1 MTWMLFT
8 NYNNVIHNQVIATPE
23 PVDNL
28 SPPNYINDIH
38 SLSSHRRG
46 KEMGADMPNPES
58 DARTLWDSAY
68 ALMTQNSRLS
78 VRDRSIIN
86 DISPSML
93 FDSMIVLVASN
104 DYTRVAIE
112 NQFDEQVQSALSQA
126 AGRPI
131 NFVIKID
138 SNKPKAARQESV
150 SSAAPVAKHTP
161 DSVTS
166 HTDEG
171 ENSDFEGLSP
181 ASRHAAESP
190 SDYQSAFQE
199 QQQQTA
205 PAAAPTTPLQS
216 TANEAYVVPDSAALQ
231 AQQSTLPVAAP
242 VHPHATQDVLQGFGS
257 IGDDDLLAH
266 TDVKR
271 PQMQQGSRT
280 SGTQHQQNIGK
291 PQAQQGEIKFHRDE
305 KSHLNKDATFDN
317 FVPGESNR
325 FARAAAFAVSE
336 APGNSYNPLFIY
348 GGSGLGKTHL
358 LNAIGN
364 YALNLYPDLKVR
376 YVNSEEF
383 TNEFIEAVKEGA
395 GNDGQITEFNRRYR
409 EVDLLLI
416 DDIQFLGG
424 KTGTLETFFHTF
436 NALYNANKQI
446 VVASDV
452 APKLLQNF
460 EQRLISRFEMGL
472 TVDVQPPNQ
481 ETRIAILRMKAST
494 SKLKL
499 EVPMEV
505 LDLIAQQVTDN
516 IRELEGALTR
526 VVAMAS
532 LNKQPVTTALAEQ
545 TLQDYFV
552 SDVQVTPT
560 DIISQT
566 AAYFQLTFDDLVSS
580 RRSKNIALA
589 RQVAMYICRE
599 MTGLSLTAIGEIFGG
614 RDHTTVIHAYQK
626 ISSEMSEKR
635 EVYNYVNELT
645 SKLKQRIEK

>member
-1 MTWMLFT
+1 MGEEM
-8 NYNNVIHNQVIATPE
+8 
-23 PVDNL
+23 
-28 SPPNYINDIH
+28 
-38 SLSSHRRG
+38 SS
-46 KEMGADMPNPES
+46 PES
-58 DARTLWDSAY
+58 AARKLWSSAY
-68 ALMTQNSRLS
+68 ALMAQDPKLS
-78 VRDRSIIN
+78 PRDRSIIN
-86 DISPSML
+86 DISPSQV

-104 DYTRVAIE
+104 DYTRTTIE
-112 NQFDEQVQSALSQA
+112 NQFNQQVQTALSSA
-126 AGRPI
+126 AGHTMSY
-131 NFVIKID
+131 VIKID
-138 SNKPKAARQESV
+138 
-150 SSAAPVAKHTP
+150 
-161 DSVTS
+161 
-166 HTDEG
+166 
-171 ENSDFEGLSP
+171 
-181 ASRHAAESP
+181 ASK
-190 SDYQSAFQE
+190 
-199 QQQQTA
+199 QTE
-205 PAAAPTTPLQS
+205 PQ
-216 TANEAYVVPDSAALQ
+216 
-231 AQQSTLPVAAP
+231 
-242 VHPHATQDVLQGFGS
+242 ATQDVLQGFGS
-257 IGDDDLLAH
+257 SDDTAYSNNARNAENQNPLLPNETAADGAEGGN
-266 TDVKR
+266 TK
-271 PQMQQGSRT
+271 
-280 SGTQHQQNIGK
+280 QH
-291 PQAQQGEIKFHRDE
+291 AEIPIHRDE

-364 YALNLYPDLKVR
+364 YALNLYPDLNVR

-395 GNDGQITEFNRRYR
+395 GSDGQITEFNRRYR

-481 ETRIAILRMKAST
+481 ETRIAILRMKASS
-494 SKLKL
+494 SKLKF
-499 EVPMEV
+499 EIPPEV

-580 RRSKNIALA
+580 GRSKNVALA

>member
-1 MTWMLFT
+1 M
-8 NYNNVIHNQVIATPE
+8 
-23 PVDNL
+23 
-28 SPPNYINDIH
+28 
-38 SLSSHRRG
+38 
-46 KEMGADMPNPES
+46 S
-58 DARTLWDSAY
+58 DQLTDSQSEASALWNSAY
-68 ALMTQNSRLS
+68 ALMTQNPQLS
-78 VRDRSIIN
+78 IRDRSILK
-86 DISPSML
+86 DITPAMV
-93 FDSMIVLVASN
+93 FDSMIVLVAPN
-104 DYTRVAIE
+104 DYTRIAIE
-112 NQFDEQVQSALSQA
+112 NQLDEPVQSALTQA
-126 AGRPI
+126 AGRPMS
-131 NFVIKID
+131 FVIKIR
-138 SNKPKAARQESV
+138 SNRTPSHP
-150 SSAAPVAKHTP
+150 APVAVPSTGRISTPPATAPQQQKDTPSVAHDSPTASTSSTPQTPTSQTSAPWGSNPSEPSSVSRESAGDTRKASVDAGSPDTQTP
-161 DSVTS
+161 DTRNLDAHSQ
-166 HTDEG
+166 
-171 ENSDFEGLSP
+171 P
-181 ASRHAAESP
+181 AEHM
-190 SDYQSAFQE
+190 
-199 QQQQTA
+199 T
-205 PAAAPTTPLQS
+205 
-216 TANEAYVVPDSAALQ
+216 
-231 AQQSTLPVAAP
+231 
-242 VHPHATQDVLQGFGS
+242 HATQDVLQGFGN
-257 IGDDDLLAH
+257 IGDDSLLPSKRRPAAAKNHTAGSAH
-266 TDVKR
+266 GR
-271 PQMQQGSRT
+271 QQ
-280 SGTQHQQNIGK
+280 K
-291 PQAQQGEIKFHRDE
+291 EIAFHRDE

-383 TNEFIEAVKEGA
+383 TNEFINAVKEGA
-395 GNDGQITEFNRRYR
+395 GSDGQITEFNRRYR

-424 KTGTLETFFHTF
+424 KTETVNTFFHTF

-452 APKLLQNF
+452 SPKLLQGF

-494 SKLKL
+494 SKLKMD
-499 EVPMEV
+499 VPMEV

-566 AAYFQLTFDDLVSS
+566 AAYFQLTFDDLVSA

-599 MTGLSLTAIGEIFGG
+599 MTGLSLTSIGEIFGG

>member
-1 MTWMLFT
+1 MPADVAALNAEAEKAGERTDPSLTFAT
-8 NYNNVIHNQVIATPE
+8 QGSGEVITERPYEQDDLRIVGPVEEHPGE
-23 PVDNL
+23 PL
-28 SPPNYINDIH
+28 R
-38 SLSSHRRG
+38 LSSEDSERETADSGRRH
-46 KEMGADMPNPES
+46 E
-58 DARTLWDSAY
+58 SAY
-68 ALMTQNSRLS
+68 AT
-78 VRDRSIIN
+78 
-86 DISPSML
+86 P
-93 FDSMIVLVASN
+93 
-104 DYTRVAIE
+104 
-112 NQFDEQVQSALSQA
+112 
-126 AGRPI
+126 
-131 NFVIKID
+131 
-138 SNKPKAARQESV
+138 
-150 SSAAPVAKHTP
+150 AAPATQ
-161 DSVTS
+161 SQS
-166 HTDEG
+166 FAERSSG
-171 ENSDFEGLSP
+171 
-181 ASRHAAESP
+181 AA
-190 SDYQSAFQE
+190 Q
-199 QQQQTA
+199 
-205 PAAAPTTPLQS
+205 PT
-216 TANEAYVVPDSAALQ
+216 
-231 AQQSTLPVAAP
+231 
-242 VHPHATQDVLQGFGS
+242 HATQDVLQGFGN
-257 IGDDDLLAH
+257 IGDDSLLPA
-266 TDVKR
+266 KR
-271 PQMQQGSRT
+271 RPLSAQNRGTTGAGSAEGGNGNGTAGTGAGAGSGKAQG
-280 SGTQHQQNIGK
+280 K
-291 PQAQQGEIKFHRDE
+291 QGEITFHRDE

-383 TNEFIEAVKEGA
+383 TNEFINAVKEGA
-395 GNDGQITEFNRRYR
+395 GSDGQITEFNRRYR

-424 KTGTLETFFHTF
+424 KTETVNTFFHTF

-452 APKLLQNF
+452 SPKLLQGF

-494 SKLKL
+494 SKLKMD
-499 EVPMEV
+499 VPMEV

-599 MTGLSLTAIGEIFGG
+599 MTGLSLTSIGEIFGG

-645 SKLKQRIEK
+645 SKLKQRIKK

>member
-1 MTWMLFT
+1 MGVDMSD
-8 NYNNVIHNQVIATPE
+8 PE
-23 PVDNL
+23 V
-28 SPPNYINDIH
+28 
-38 SLSSHRRG
+38 
-46 KEMGADMPNPES
+46 A
-58 DARTLWDSAY
+58 ARTLWSSAY
-68 ALMTQNSRLS
+68 ALMAQNPKLS
-78 VRDRSIIN
+78 IRDRSIIN
-86 DISPSML
+86 DISPSMV

-104 DYTRVAIE
+104 DFTRVAIE
-112 NQFDEQVQSALSQA
+112 NQFDEQVQSALTQA
-126 AGRPI
+126 AGHEMT
-131 NFVIKID
+131 FVIKID
-138 SNKPKAARQESV
+138 SSKPKS
-150 SSAAPVAKHTP
+150 
-161 DSVTS
+161 
-166 HTDEG
+166 
-171 ENSDFEGLSP
+171 
-181 ASRHAAESP
+181 
-190 SDYQSAFQE
+190 
-199 QQQQTA
+199 TA
-205 PAAAPTTPLQS
+205 PASPTEAVVTPSAPETQETPAIALPTNQTQAQAPAATSPVLPETGT
-216 TANEAYVVPDSAALQ
+216 AALPTVPL
-231 AQQSTLPVAAP
+231 ASTSVQPRTAP
-242 VHPHATQDVLQGFGS
+242 VHAEPHATQDVLQGFGS
-257 IGDDDLLAH
+257 IGDDTFLAQTNTKENPLLPPHAS
-266 TDVKR
+266 TSNP
-271 PQMQQGSRT
+271 PQEG
-280 SGTQHQQNIGK
+280 GNGN
-291 PQAQQGEIKFHRDE
+291 QQGEIPIHRDE

-395 GNDGQITEFNRRYR
+395 GSDGQITEFNRRYR

-494 SKLKL
+494 SKLKFD
-499 EVPMEV
+499 VPMEV

-532 LNKQPVTTALAEQ
+532 LNKQPVTAALAEQ

-566 AAYFQLTFDDLVSS
+566 SAYFQLTFDDLVSA

>member
-1 MTWMLFT
+1 
-8 NYNNVIHNQVIATPE
+8 
-23 PVDNL
+23 
-28 SPPNYINDIH
+28 
-38 SLSSHRRG
+38 
-46 KEMGADMPNPES
+46 
-58 DARTLWDSAY
+58 
-68 ALMTQNSRLS
+68 MTQNPGLS
-78 VRDRSIIN
+78 VRDRSIIK
-86 DISPSML
+86 DISPSMV
-93 FDSMIVLVASN
+93 FDSMIILVASN

-112 NQFDEQVQSALSQA
+112 NQFEEQVQSALSQA
-126 AGRPI
+126 AGKSMS
-131 NFVIKID
+131 FVIKID
-138 SNKPKAARQESV
+138 ANKDA
-150 SSAAPVAKHTP
+150 AAPSGNAAPTTRPTAQQAPATQAAPPATTP
-161 DSVTS
+161 PSAQP
-166 HTDEG
+166 
-171 ENSDFEGLSP
+171 SP
-181 ASRHAAESP
+181 AQGS
-190 SDYQSAFQE
+190 
-199 QQQQTA
+199 A
-205 PAAAPTTPLQS
+205 PAAAATAQPPATPAATS
-216 TANEAYVVPDSAALQ
+216 HVVAPH
-231 AQQSTLPVAAP
+231 AAP
-242 VHPHATQDVLQGFGS
+242 PVTPTPHATQDVLQGFGS

-266 TDVKR
+266 TDIKSGR
-271 PQMQQGSRT
+271 QPSATPSQNGATPASPQ
-280 SGTQHQQNIGK
+280 
-291 PQAQQGEIKFHRDE
+291 QAEIPFHRDE
-305 KSHLNKDATFDN
+305 KSRLNKDATFDN

-364 YALNLYPDLKVR
+364 YALNLYPDLTVR

-395 GNDGQITEFNRRYR
+395 GNDGEVAEFNRRYR

-424 KTGTLETFFHTF
+424 KTGTMETFFHTF

-452 APKLLQNF
+452 APKLLQGF

-494 SKLKL
+494 SKLKM

-566 AAYFQLTFDDLVSS
+566 AGYFQLTFDDLVSS

-599 MTGLSLTAIGEIFGG
+599 MTGLSLTSIGEIFGG

-645 SKLKQRIEK
+645 SKLKQHME

>member
-1 MTWMLFT
+1 
-8 NYNNVIHNQVIATPE
+8 
-23 PVDNL
+23 
-28 SPPNYINDIH
+28 
-38 SLSSHRRG
+38 
-46 KEMGADMPNPES
+46 MPTSGSE
-58 DARTLWDSAY
+58 AQILWDSAY
-68 ALMTQNSRLS
+68 ALMTQNPKLS
-78 VRDRSIIN
+78 VRDRSIIK
-86 DISPSML
+86 DITPSMV

-104 DYTRVAIE
+104 DFTRVAIE

-126 AGRPI
+126 AGRSM

-138 SNKPKAARQESV
+138 SSKSKQEESE
-150 SSAAPVAKHTP
+150 SSDTADTA
-161 DSVTS
+161 
-166 HTDEG
+166 G
-171 ENSDFEGLSP
+171 
-181 ASRHAAESP
+181 
-190 SDYQSAFQE
+190 
-199 QQQQTA
+199 TA
-205 PAAAPTTPLQS
+205 PAEEPEPQQ
-216 TANEAYVVPDSAALQ
+216 EQVPQ
-231 AQQSTLPVAAP
+231 ATEQAMPPHEQQSPA
-242 VHPHATQDVLQGFGS
+242 HPHATQDVLQGFGTV
-257 IGDDDLLAH
+257 GDDDLLAH
-266 TDVKR
+266 TDLKKDV
-271 PQMQQGSRT
+271 QQPDSAAGATDT
-280 SGTQHQQNIGK
+280 SPAKKNG
-291 PQAQQGEIKFHRDE
+291 QQGEIPFHRDE

-364 YALNLYPDLKVR
+364 YALNLYPDLTVR

-395 GNDGQITEFNRRYR
+395 GNDGEIAEFNRRYR

-424 KTGTLETFFHTF
+424 KTGTMETFFHTF

-452 APKLLQNF
+452 APKLLQGF

-494 SKLKL
+494 SKLKMD
-499 EVPMEV
+499 VPMEV

-566 AAYFQLTFDDLVSS
+566 SAYFQLTFDDLVSS

-599 MTGLSLTAIGEIFGG
+599 MTGLSLTSIGEIFGG

-645 SKLKQRIEK
+645 SKLKQRMDS

>member
-1 MTWMLFT
+1 M
-8 NYNNVIHNQVIATPE
+8 A
-23 PVDNL
+23 
-28 SPPNYINDIH
+28 
-38 SLSSHRRG
+38 
-46 KEMGADMPNPES
+46 ADMPDS
-58 DARTLWDSAY
+58 GSQAQALWDSAY
-68 ALMTQNSRLS
+68 ALMTRNPKLS
-78 VRDRSIIN
+78 NRDRSIIK
-86 DISPSML
+86 DISPSMV

-104 DYTRVAIE
+104 DFTRVAIE

-126 AGRPI
+126 AGRAMS
-131 NFVIKID
+131 FVIKID
-138 SNKPKAARQESV
+138 SNKDANK
-150 SSAAPVAKHTP
+150 
-161 DSVTS
+161 
-166 HTDEG
+166 
-171 ENSDFEGLSP
+171 
-181 ASRHAAESP
+181 
-190 SDYQSAFQE
+190 
-199 QQQQTA
+199 TA
-205 PAAAPTTPLQS
+205 PAVPSETVGATSPAPTAHTSLPASAVQATPATPNGATRVPAEQITTEQIPEIHRNEAIPRAGGPTVAAPTV
-216 TANEAYVVPDSAALQ
+216 NEAASATSATVPVR
-231 AQQSTLPVAAP
+231 PAAP
-242 VHPHATQDVLQGFGS
+242 AASVPSSTMPPSTVPTAAPQHATQDVLQGFGS

-266 TDVKR
+266 TDLKNGR
-271 PQMQQGSRT
+271 QSAGIPTQNNTPGGTLPAAPQ
-280 SGTQHQQNIGK
+280 
-291 PQAQQGEIKFHRDE
+291 QAEIPFHRDE
-305 KSHLNKDATFDN
+305 KSRLNKDATFEN

-364 YALNLYPDLKVR
+364 YALNLYPDLTVR

-395 GNDGQITEFNRRYR
+395 GNDGEVAEFNRRYR

-424 KTGTLETFFHTF
+424 KTGTMETFFHTF

-452 APKLLQNF
+452 APKLLQGF

-566 AAYFQLTFDDLVSS
+566 AGYFQLTFDDLVSS

-645 SKLKQRIEK
+645 SKLKQHME